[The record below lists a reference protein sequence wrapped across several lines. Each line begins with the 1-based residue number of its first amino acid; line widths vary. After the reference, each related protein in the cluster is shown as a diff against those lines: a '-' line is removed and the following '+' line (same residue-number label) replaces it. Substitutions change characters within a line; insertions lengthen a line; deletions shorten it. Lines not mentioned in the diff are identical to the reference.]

1 MKKTNQDNKST
12 KNNVIDPIDQILD
25 EQNDDNI
32 FYPDEN
38 NVLIEYEQIAVIFLE
53 STQKSYAI
61 LIPATTEDDE
71 EYAEA
76 VFFEIEKKNK
86 KLHPI
91 TDENIIDEIIETYE
105 RMV

>member
-61 LIPATTEDDE
+61 LIPATTEEDE
-71 EYAEA
+71 DYAEG
-76 VFFEIEKKNK
+76 VFFEIDEKKK
-86 KLHPI
+86 KLYPI
-91 TDENIIDEIIETYE
+91 TDEKIIDEIIETYE
-105 RMV
+105 RL

>member
-1 MKKTNQDNKST
+1 MKKTNQDNNST

-61 LIPATTEDDE
+61 LIHATTEEDE
-71 EYAEA
+71 DYAEG
-76 VFFEIEKKNK
+76 VFFEIDEKKK
-86 KLHPI
+86 KLYPI
-91 TDENIIDEIIETYE
+91 TDEKIIDEIIETYE
-105 RMV
+105 RL

>member
-1 MKKTNQDNKST
+1 MKKTNQDNKSR
-12 KNNVIDPIDQILD
+12 KNNAIDPVDQILD

-61 LIPATTEDDE
+61 LIPATTEEDE
-71 EYAEA
+71 DYAEG
-76 VFFEIEKKNK
+76 VFFEIDEKKK
-86 KLHPI
+86 KLYPI
-91 TDENIIDEIIETYE
+91 TDEKIIDEIIETYE
-105 RMV
+105 RL

>member
-1 MKKTNQDNKST
+1 MKKTNQDNNST

-61 LIPATTEDDE
+61 LIPATTEEDE
-71 EYAEA
+71 DYAEG
-76 VFFEIEKKNK
+76 VFFEIDEKKK
-86 KLHPI
+86 KLYPI
-91 TDENIIDEIIETYE
+91 TDEKIIDEIIETYE
-105 RMV
+105 RL